1 MLLLLTH
8 SLLIVVLVLVRVHL
22 LRGWLLLRVR
32 LWSLSV
38 VVSVSVNRL
47 LLLREIVHLL
57 VVLLFLRPWSSPG
70 FCSARSFRSRFSFLV
85 SDLRFFMFLFRE

>member
-8 SLLIVVLVLVRVHL
+8 SLLVVVLVLVRVHL

-38 VVSVSVNRL
+38 VVSVCVNRL
-47 LLLREIVHLL
+47 LLLRVIIHLL
-57 VVLLFLRPWSSPG
+57 VVLLFLRPWNSPSPCFG
-70 FCSARSFRSRFSFLV
+70 SSFRSRFSFLV
-85 SDLRFFMFLFRE
+85 SDL